1 MNMALV
7 CPPHSIVRAPFA
19 LVLKLPRL
27 ARVRDNS
34 KGALPGGSAEASGK
48 FQAGD
53 LISAVDGVS
62 FAGRSLSEAKKMF
75 VGHEGT
81 MLLLSAVRPT
91 TGKEFSVSL
100 RRMALAKA
108 ESPIRKGEGVGNSGG
123 KTYTTSF

>member
-1 MNMALV
+1 MGSVGLMLGQLIEANDPATG
-7 CPPHSIVRAPFA
+7 R
-19 LVLKLPRL
+19 PRMHL
-27 ARVRDNS
+27 QVQ
-34 KGALPGGSAEASGK
+34 GALPGGSAEASGK

-108 ESPIRKGEGVGNSGG
+108 ESPIRTGEGVGNSGG